1 MKIQHPLIKNYIHT
15 NAPRGS
21 VSQWFAEN
29 PDLYA
34 FLGLAGHNGIDI
46 VAPWGTPMYAV
57 EDGIVADVK
66 DTADGYGKHI
76 RILSERS
83 NSEWTFGHCSEIF
96 VEVGQE
102 VKAGHYMANMGRTGF
117 VVSSNDGNG
126 FWKPFSNKYAGTHC
140 HMGRREIEFVKRG
153 GWRYNDKSQRFKV
166 LNYDNGFK
174 GAVNFSHMMTDA
186 EFVADEEI
194 LDTPTLIRFLTWLKD
209 LGAFKKLNQ
218 V

>member
-1 MKIQHPLIKNYIHT
+1 
-15 NAPRGS
+15 
-21 VSQWFAEN
+21 
-29 PDLYA
+29 LYA
-34 FLGLAGHNGIDI
+34 FLDLDGHNGIDI

-57 EDGIVADVK
+57 EYVIVADVK

-102 VKAGHYMANMGRTGF
+102 VRAGHYMADMGNTGF
-117 VVSSNDGNG
+117 VVSSNDGAG
-126 FWKPFSNKYAGTHC
+126 FWKPFSNKWAGTHC
-140 HMGRREIEFVKRG
+140 HMGRREVQFVKRG
-153 GWRYNDKSQRFKV
+153 GWRYNDKSPRFKV

-209 LGAFKKLNQ
+209 LGAFKTLNQ